1 MGGRQSLIFTGSNN
15 PLVLIHSDMYYHKE
29 TEVIDILLSPQF
41 YTHKREYLD
50 IKYLYKAKKLAPSI
64 LENLL
69 PHGEEYEYEYYV
81 YKDGDSWVFIAYN
94 ITQISDFLES
104 KGISIDQVSKL
115 YFAQQV
121 QDMFRS
127 PLSLNEEKAL
137 STLQKSVTVV
147 PKSLLSPTIRYTRFD
162 DSYRP
167 ASGISFGAG
176 VDSVFT
182 QKEAWIMGAIFV
194 LFGLLF
200 VAEGLR
206 FDSITSDTEQRMSLL
221 FEEYPSLQSTYARA
235 NIIKKYHKIDKIERD
250 KREIL
255 KEFSRLVLP
264 GVEVDTLSVNSKKLS
279 ITLQCP
285 DQKSILRVTALARAK
300 KYQIKKAK
308 KDNLLTIETSL

>member
-1 MGGRQSLIFTGSNN
+1 
-15 PLVLIHSDMYYHKE
+15 
-29 TEVIDILLSPQF
+29 
-41 YTHKREYLD
+41 
-50 IKYLYKAKKLAPSI
+50 
-64 LENLL
+64 
-69 PHGEEYEYEYYV
+69 
-81 YKDGDSWVFIAYN
+81 
-94 ITQISDFLES
+94 
-104 KGISIDQVSKL
+104 
-115 YFAQQV
+115 
-121 QDMFRS
+121 
-127 PLSLNEEKAL
+127 
-137 STLQKSVTVV
+137 
-147 PKSLLSPTIRYTRFD
+147 
-162 DSYRP
+162 
-167 ASGISFGAG
+167 
-176 VDSVFT
+176 
-182 QKEAWIMGAIFV
+182 MGAIFV